1 MSQENKDGMAKEWAL
16 LLKLWNFEHQLD
28 LGKEDTSSS
37 TRTGPRNGG
46 QDNQRGAEKKTTSR
60 SLEEKTTSNIFM
72 EKCNGLNILEM
83 IV

>member
-16 LLKLWNFEHQLD
+16 LLKLWNFDHQLD

-46 QDNQRGAEKKTTSR
+46 QN
-60 SLEEKTTSNIFM
+60 N
-72 EKCNGLNILEM
+72 
-83 IV
+83 